1 MTLYCGIDLHS
12 TNSVLSVLNEHDEVI
27 FERRLPNDLQ
37 YIWEALEPYRA
48 DLAGCAVES
57 TYNWYW
63 LVDGLQ
69 EAGFPMLLAHP
80 GAIRQYDGIK
90 HGNDRTDAQ
99 HLARLLRLGILP
111 CGHIMPREERAL
123 RDLLRRRLLLVHQRT
138 VLKLSLQGLIT
149 RYTARR
155 LSANQVSQLERE
167 RIREHLG
174 ASDHAAFTGEVT
186 WATMR
191 SVDFAVELLEK
202 EALKHCV
209 QRSGYRILTTLPGV
223 GKVLGM
229 TILLET
235 GGIERFT
242 DAGHYASYARCV
254 KSERISNGKR
264 KGEGNRKNGNRYLAW
279 AFIEAAH
286 FGIIWTPKIKTYY
299 QRKLAKSHLMVA
311 RKAVANKLARACYH
325 MLKNQTPFDIERAF
339 G

>member
-1 MTLYCGIDLHS
+1 VVVVKDE
-12 TNSVLSVLNEHDEVI
+12 NDEVV
-27 FERRLPNDLQ
+27 FEQRLPNDLAC
-37 YIWEALEPYRA
+37 IREALEPYRG
-48 DLAGCAVES
+48 DLSGCAVES

-63 LVDGLQ
+63 LVDGLH
-69 EAGFPMLLAHP
+69 EAGFPMILAHP

-111 CGHIMPREERAL
+111 RGHIMPPEERAL
-123 RDLLRRRLLLVHQRT
+123 
-138 VLKLSLQGLIT
+138 LQGLIM
-149 RYTARR
+149 RHTARR
-155 LSANQVSQLERE
+155 LSANQIGQLDPE
-167 RIREHLG
+167 RIREHLCT
-174 ASDHAAFTGEVT
+174 SDHAAFTGEVT

-191 SVDFAVELLEK
+191 SVDFAIDLLEK

-209 QRSGYRILTTLPGV
+209 QRPGYRILTSVPGV

-235 GGIERFT
+235 GAIERFA

-286 FGIIWTPKIKTYY
+286 FAIIWAPKIKAYY

-311 RKAVANKLARACYH
+311 RKAVANKLARATYH
-325 MLKNQTPFDIERAF
+325 MLTNQTPFDLERAF

>member
-12 TNSVLSVLNEHDEVI
+12 TNSVLSVLNDNDEVV
-27 FERRLPNDLQ
+27 FERRLPNDLEG
-37 YIWEALEPYRA
+37 IRTALEPYREE
-48 DLAGCAVES
+48 LAGCAVES

-69 EAGFPMLLAHP
+69 DAGFPMILAHP

-90 HGNDRTDAQ
+90 HGNDLTDAQ
-99 HLARLLRLGILP
+99 HLARLLRLQILP
-111 CGHIMPREERAL
+111 RGHIMAREERTL
-123 RDLLRRRLLLVHQRT
+123 RDLLRRRMLLVHQRT
-138 VLKLSLQGLIT
+138 ALKLSLQGLIT
-149 RYTARR
+149 RHTGQR
-155 LSANQVSQLERE
+155 LSAHQISQLDRA
-167 RIREHLG
+167 RIREQLP
-174 ASDHAAFTGEVT
+174 ASEHAAFAGQVS

-191 SVDFAVELLEK
+191 ALDCAIELVEK
-202 EALKHCV
+202 EALKHCAG
-209 QRSGYRILTTLPGV
+209 RTGYRILTTLPGV

-235 GGIERFT
+235 GEIERFA

-254 KSERISNGKR
+254 NSERISNGRR

-286 FGIIWTPKIKTYY
+286 FGIIWAPPIKAYY
-299 QRKLAKSHLMVA
+299 QRKLAKRHLMVA
-311 RKAVANKLARACYH
+311 RKAVANKLARAGYH
-325 MLKNQTPFDIERAF
+325 MLKNQRPFDVERAF

>member
-12 TNSVLSVLNEHDEVI
+12 TNSVLSVLDENDEVV
-27 FERRLPNDLQ
+27 FEQRLPNDLAC
-37 YIWEALEPYRA
+37 IREALEPYRG
-48 DLAGCAVES
+48 DLSGCAVES

-63 LVDGLQ
+63 LVDGLH
-69 EAGFPMLLAHP
+69 EAGFPMILAHP

-111 CGHIMPREERAL
+111 RGHIMPPEERAL

-138 VLKLSLQGLIT
+138 MLKLSLQGLIM
-149 RYTARR
+149 RHTARR
-155 LSANQVSQLERE
+155 LSANQIGQLDPE
-167 RIREHLG
+167 RIREHLCT
-174 ASDHAAFTGEVT
+174 SDHAAFTGEVT

-191 SVDFAVELLEK
+191 SVDFAIDLLEK

-209 QRSGYRILTTLPGV
+209 QRPGYRILTSVPGV

-235 GGIERFT
+235 GAIERFA

-286 FGIIWTPKIKTYY
+286 FAIIWAPKIKAYY

-311 RKAVANKLARACYH
+311 RKAVANKLARATYH
-325 MLKNQTPFDIERAF
+325 MLTNQTPFDLERAF